1 MDNLKA
7 VTQIMREVSNADS
20 FDVPMILMK
29 WLEKEQSK
37 VRYEVLEQQ
46 KAYHNRIISEIQKDL
61 YVSQQ
66 QYHELKK
73 RYAEQYRKSQLTK
86 EAVHELVRYA

>member
-1 MDNLKA
+1 MGNLKS

-20 FDVPMILMK
+20 FDVPVILME

-37 VRYEVLEQQ
+37 VRQEVLEQQ
-46 KAYHNRIISEIQKDL
+46 KAYHNRIIAEMQKDL

-73 RYAEQYRKSQLTK
+73 RYAEQYRKTQIAR
-86 EAVHELVRYA
+86 EVAHELVRYA